1 MASRLRRASAVA
13 VGAVAALLLASCSG
27 SSSGGGA
34 GTSGPSQSGGGG
46 VVNITLSH
54 GYTDVE
60 AKAIT
65 AQVATWNASHPDIQV
80 KLVFNG
86 GNDGALLKTLAG
98 LAAGSSPDIAY
109 EYGSSMAALAGRP
122 QVMDL
127 TSKVN
132 DPSFQWQDFY
142 GFEREA
148 ATSNGKVYGV
158 PALVDNLALVYNKK
172 LFDAAGV
179 AYPTDSWSWDDF
191 RSAAQKLTDAAKKQ
205 YGWAYVADGSEDTTW
220 RWTAMLWQAGGD
232 LVNADG
238 TKSAFNSP
246 AGLRAT
252 QLLHD
257 MAVTDKSVYLDQG
270 NGNYLNLFNSGKI
283 AMLWTGPWDLSSIN
297 ADVSYGV
304 QVLPAANGQHSS
316 IAGPDNWMVFNNG
329 SAREKAAWTFL
340 TWLTGAQTHGAFTLA
355 TGDLPTRASETKLDS
370 YTSYLAKYPGDAVFV
385 LNLTNVTKARPNT
398 KSYPQLSQAIGSQL
412 QGVLI
417 GQTSPQDALTAAA
430 QQADAA
436 LAAGQ

>member
-1 MASRLRRASAVA
+1 VAIGAAAS
-13 VGAVAALLLASCSG
+13 LLLVACTS
-27 SSSGGGA
+27 SSSGGGPA
-34 GTSGPSQSGGGG
+34 TSGPTGSTGSG
-46 VVNITLSH
+46 VVTITVSH

-60 AKAIT
+60 AKAVT
-65 AQVATWNASHPDIQV
+65 AQVATWNSSHPDIQV

-86 GNDGALLKTLAG
+86 GNDGALQKTLAG

-148 ATSNGKVYGV
+148 ATSGGKVYGV

-179 AYPTDSWSWDDF
+179 AYPTATWTWDDF
-191 RSAAQKLTDAAKKQ
+191 RTAAQKLTSAAKKQ

-220 RWTAMLWQAGGD
+220 RWVAMLWQAGGE
-232 LVNADG
+232 LVTSDG

-283 AMLWTGPWDLSSIN
+283 GMLWTGPWDLSSIN
-297 ADVSYGV
+297 SDVSYGV

-329 SAREKAAWTFL
+329 AAREKAAWTFL
-340 TWLTGAQTHGAFTLA
+340 AWLTSAQTHGAFTLD
-355 TGDLPTRASETKLDS
+355 TGDLPTRASETTLPS
-370 YTSYLAKYPGDAVFV
+370 YATYLTKYPGDAVFV
-385 LNLTNVTKARPNT
+385 QNLTNVTQSRPNT
-398 KSYPQLSQAIGSQL
+398 KSYPQLSQALGSQL

-417 GQTSPQDALTAAA
+417 GQTTPQAALAAAA
-430 QQADAA
+430 QTADAA
-436 LAAGQ
+436 LAAGS

>member
-1 MASRLRRASAVA
+1 MGVVTTLSL
-13 VGAVAALLLASCSG
+13 AACSSG
-27 SSSGGGA
+27 SGASTGGGSTGS
-34 GTSGPSQSGGGG
+34 GTSTAKSGG
-46 VVNITLSH
+46 VVQITLSH

-60 AKAIT
+60 DKAIT
-65 AQVATWNASHPDIQV
+65 AQVASWNASHPSIQV

-86 GNDGALLKTLAG
+86 GNDGALQKTLAG
-98 LAAGSSPDIAY
+98 MAAGSLPDIAY

-127 TSKVN
+127 SAKVN
-132 DPSFQWQDFY
+132 ESGFAWQDFY
-142 GFEREA
+142 SFERDA

-191 RSAAQKLTDAAKKQ
+191 RAAAKKLSDTGRKQ

-220 RWTAMLWQAGGD
+220 RWLAMLWQAGGD
-232 LVNADG
+232 LLDASG
-238 TKSAFNSP
+238 KKSAFNSA
-246 AGLRAT
+246 AGLKAT

-304 QVLPAANGQHSS
+304 QVLPAAAGTHSS

-329 SAREKAAWTFL
+329 SAREQAAWTFL
-340 TWLTGAQTHGAFTLA
+340 SWLTSAQTHGAFTLA

-385 LNLTNVTKARPNT
+385 LNLTNVSKARPNT
-398 KSYPQLSQAIGSQL
+398 KTYPQVSQAIGSQM

-417 GQTSPQDALTAAA
+417 GQSSPQTALDAAA

>member
-1 MASRLRRASAVA
+1 VASRTRRVTALAA
-13 VGAVAALLLASCSG
+13 GALAALSLAACSG
-27 SSSGGGA
+27 GSGGGSS
-34 GTSGPSQSGGGG
+34 TPSQSGG
-46 VVNITLSH
+46 VVEITMSH

-60 AKAIT
+60 DKAIT
-65 AQVATWNASHPDIQV
+65 AQVAAWNKSNPNIQV

-86 GNDGALLKTLAG
+86 GNDGALQKTLAG
-98 LAAGSSPDIAY
+98 MAAGSMPDIAY

-122 QVMDL
+122 QVVDL

-132 DPSFQWQDFY
+132 DPAFNWKDFY
-142 GFEREA
+142 SFERDA
-148 ATSNGKVYGV
+148 ATSDGKVYGI

-179 AYPTDSWSWDDF
+179 SYPTDTWTWDDF
-191 RSAAQKLTDAAKKQ
+191 RAAAKKLTDASTKQ

-220 RWTAMLWQAGGD
+220 RWLAMLWQAGGD
-232 LVNADG
+232 LVTADG

-283 AMLWTGPWDLSSIN
+283 AMMWTGPWDLSSIN

-304 QVLPAANGQHSS
+304 QILPAAGGAHSS
-316 IAGPDNWMVFNNG
+316 IAGPDNWVLFNNG
-329 SAREKAAWTFL
+329 AAREQAAWTFL
-340 TWLTGAQTHGAFTLA
+340 SWLTSAQTHGAFTMA
-355 TGDLPTRASETKLDS
+355 TGDLPTRESETKLDS
-370 YTSYLAKYPGDAVFV
+370 YTGYLAKYPGDAVFV

-398 KSYPQLSQAIGSQL
+398 KTYPQVSQAIGSQM

-417 GQTSPQDALTAAA
+417 GQTSPQDALDAAA

-436 LAAGQ
+436 LASGQ

>member
-1 MASRLRRASAVA
+1 MISSPRRITALAM
-13 VGAVAALLLASCSG
+13 GAVAALALAACTGGSG
-27 SSSGGGA
+27 SKPSS
-34 GTSGPSQSGGGG
+34 TQSGG
-46 VVNITLSH
+46 VVQITLSH

-60 AKAIT
+60 AKAVT
-65 AQVATWNASHPDIQV
+65 AQVATWNASHPKIQV

-86 GNDGALLKTLAG
+86 GNDGALQKTLAG

-109 EYGSSMAALAGRP
+109 EYGSSMAALAGRS
-122 QVMDL
+122 QVVDL
-127 TSKVN
+127 SNKVK
-132 DPSFQWQDFY
+132 DPSFKWADFY
-142 GFEREA
+142 SFERDA

-172 LFDAAGV
+172 LFDKAGL
-179 AYPTDSWSWDDF
+179 AYPTESWTWDDF
-191 RSAAQKLTDAAKKQ
+191 RAAAKKLTDASRKQ

-220 RWTAMLWQAGGD
+220 RWLAMLWQAGGD
-232 LVNADG
+232 LVSADG
-238 TKSAFNSP
+238 TKAAFDSP
-246 AGLRAT
+246 AGLKAT

-283 AMLWTGPWDLSSIN
+283 GMLWTGPWDLSSIN
-297 ADVSYGV
+297 SDVSYGA
-304 QVLPAANGQHSS
+304 QILPAAEGTHSS

-329 SAREKAAWTFL
+329 AAREQAAWTFL
-340 TWLTGAQTHGAFTLA
+340 TWLTSAQTHGEFTLA

-370 YTSYLAKYPGDAVFV
+370 YTGYLAKYPGDAVFV
-385 LNLTNVTKARPNT
+385 LNLGNVTKARPNT
-398 KSYPQLSQAIGSQL
+398 KSYPQVSQAIGSQI

-417 GQTSPQDALTAAA
+417 GHTAPQSALTAAA

-436 LAAGQ
+436 LVAGQ

>member
-1 MASRLRRASAVA
+1 MASRLRRASALA
-13 VGAVAALLLASCSG
+13 VGVTAALCLAACSG
-27 SSSGGGA
+27 SSSSSA
-34 GTSGPSQSGGGG
+34 TSTTSASSGG
-46 VVNITLSH
+46 VVQITLSH

-65 AQVATWNASHPDIQV
+65 AQVATWNSSHPLIQV

-86 GNDGALLKTLAG
+86 GNDGALQKTLAG
-98 LAAGSSPDIAY
+98 LAAGSMPDIAY

-122 QVMDL
+122 QVLDL
-127 TSKVN
+127 SSRVK
-132 DPSFQWQDFY
+132 DPSFNWDDFY
-142 GFEREA
+142 SFERDA
-148 ATSNGKVYGV
+148 ATSKSKVYGV

-179 AYPTDSWSWDDF
+179 SYPTDTWTWDDF
-191 RSAAQKLTDAAKKQ
+191 RAAAKKLTNADQKQ

-220 RWTAMLWQAGGD
+220 RWLAMLWQAGGD
-232 LVNADG
+232 LLNASG
-238 TKSAFNSP
+238 TQSAFNSP

-257 MAVTDKSVYLDQG
+257 MAVSDKSVYLDQG

-297 ADVSYGV
+297 SDVSYGA
-304 QVLPAANGQHSS
+304 QILPAAAAVHSS

-329 SAREKAAWTFL
+329 TAREKAAWTFL
-340 TWLTGAQTHGAFTLA
+340 TWLTSAQTHGAFTLA

-370 YTSYLAKYPGDAVFV
+370 YTAYLAKYPGDAVFV
-385 LNLTNVTKARPNT
+385 LNLTNVTKARPNST
-398 KSYPQLSQAIGSQL
+398 TYPQVSQAIGSQM

-417 GQTSPQDALTAAA
+417 GQSSPQDALNAAA
-430 QQADAA
+430 QQADSA
-436 LAAGQ
+436 LAAGP

>member
-1 MASRLRRASAVA
+1 VAPRLRRATVLA
-13 VGAVAALLLASCSG
+13 VGTLAALCLAACSG
-27 SSSGGGA
+27 SGSNVTA
-34 GTSGPSQSGGGG
+34 TQSGG
-46 VVNITLSH
+46 VVRITLSH

-60 AKAIT
+60 DKAIT
-65 AQVATWNASHPDIQV
+65 AQVTAWNASHPNIQV

-86 GNDGALLKTLAG
+86 GNDGALQKTLAG
-98 LAAGSSPDIAY
+98 MAAGSSPDIAY

-127 TSKVN
+127 TAKVN
-132 DPSFQWQDFY
+132 DPTFKWQDFY
-142 GFEREA
+142 SFERDA
-148 ATSNGKVYGV
+148 ATSKGKVYGV

-172 LFDAAGV
+172 LFDAAGLS
-179 AYPTDSWSWDDF
+179 YPTDSWTWDDF
-191 RSAAQKLTDAAKKQ
+191 RAAAKKLTDASVKQ

-220 RWTAMLWQAGGD
+220 RWLAMLWQAGGD

-238 TKSAFNSP
+238 TKSAFDSP

-252 QLLHD
+252 QMLHD
-257 MAVTDKSVYLDQG
+257 MAVSDKSVYLDQG

-283 AMLWTGPWDLSSIN
+283 GMLWTGPWDLSSIN
-297 ADVSYGV
+297 SDVSYGV
-304 QVLPAANGQHSS
+304 QILPAAEGVHSS

-329 SAREKAAWTFL
+329 AAREQAAWTFL
-340 TWLTGAQTHGAFTLA
+340 TWLSSAQIHGAFTLA

-398 KSYPQLSQAIGSQL
+398 KTYPQVSQAIGSQL

-417 GQTSPQDALTAAA
+417 GQTSAQDALNAAA
-430 QQADAA
+430 QLADSA